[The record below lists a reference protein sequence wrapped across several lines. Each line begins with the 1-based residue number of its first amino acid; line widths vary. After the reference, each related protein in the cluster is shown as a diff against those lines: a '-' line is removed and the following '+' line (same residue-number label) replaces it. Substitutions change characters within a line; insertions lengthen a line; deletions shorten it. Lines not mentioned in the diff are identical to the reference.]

1 MFKGT
6 FFKEKNTTLGLV
18 NRILPITQIF
28 FIIAQLPKNKP
39 VCLLESNASK
49 GVQYVRSAGTKATLI
64 KMDSRISTSVVKLPS
79 GVRKVFST
87 YGLGSLGTVSL
98 SINKKTKNNK
108 AGSMLLKGRKPTVRG
123 VAMNP
128 VDHPHGGRAKAIAHQ
143 RTPWGKS
150 TKRK

>member
-1 MFKGT
+1 M
-6 FFKEKNTTLGLV
+6 
-18 NRILPITQIF
+18 
-28 FIIAQLPKNKP
+28 IAQLPKNKP
-39 VCLLESNASK
+39 VCLLESRAGK
-49 GVQYVRSAGTKATLI
+49 GVQYARSAGVKATVI

-87 YGLGSLGTVSL
+87 YGLGSLGSVAL
-98 SINKKTKNNK
+98 NVNNKTKNNK
-108 AGSMLLKGRKPTVRG
+108 AGSMLRRGRKSKVRG

-143 RTPWGKS
+143 RTPWGKT